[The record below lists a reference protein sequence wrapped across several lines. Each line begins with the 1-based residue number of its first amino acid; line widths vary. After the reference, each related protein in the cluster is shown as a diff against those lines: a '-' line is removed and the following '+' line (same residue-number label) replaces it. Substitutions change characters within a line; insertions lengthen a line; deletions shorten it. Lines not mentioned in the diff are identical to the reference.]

1 MTVRASLRIVPLA
14 PQIGEANRT
23 FADRIRA
30 LQIRDPAAQRS
41 LVVRTGITFISISD
55 RVLMGHR
62 DGGQRATSRG

>member
-1 MTVRASLRIVPLA
+1 MAARASLRIVPLA

-41 LVVRTGITFISISD
+41 LVVRTRITFISISD
-55 RVLMGHR
+55 RVLMGLH
-62 DGGQRATSRG
+62 SRYRLSA